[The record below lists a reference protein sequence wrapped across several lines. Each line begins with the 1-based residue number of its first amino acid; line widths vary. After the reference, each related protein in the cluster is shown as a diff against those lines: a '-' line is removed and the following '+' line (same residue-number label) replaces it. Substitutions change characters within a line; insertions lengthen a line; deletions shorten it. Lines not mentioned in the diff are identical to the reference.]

1 MTAMLDTPVQNHSE
15 SRPTMK
21 DLLNSTFRQQ
31 SPEMSK
37 THPACMTMASWTP
50 EDWTPPETFG
60 RFPLLEVCPDAPAYF
75 AQAGHFTAR
84 DLRTIV
90 TMLDLDTDHR
100 DAEEIYRLI
109 LERSEKAPWIFPVL
123 EASVAGK
130 RATSGGTKSRRK
142 KKAPIVLSKMPLMK
156 LRLRQ
161 NTHLHDR
168 TAELL
173 SQPVQADV
181 AVGAFC
187 EYAIAFY
194 YRRIEE
200 TDPKQVFL
208 EAKTILT
215 YASSDEAVAG
225 ELGDLEDVGDW
236 GGHADLILDLA
247 RDYPEAASDKLHV
260 HSLETLRHLAQE
272 ITPTTEQHIFQ
283 QISALAYV
291 CAQQV
296 ELLSAPRRDAIL
308 LQISKL
314 GLSHTPDQV
323 DDDMIATLSLAL
335 DEGLASRMRAQ
346 AVEIAELEESV
357 AEVKEKIQ
365 AAGQNED
372 YSLLAELAQKAS
384 SCKEALSAARA
395 ARSDLVDCLERLLS
409 GEIKDHDAALDH
421 ILDHITDAADE
432 QADQADASD
441 VLTAGLFDAAS
452 ETSEAADAEDDSECP
467 DVDME
472 EAAAP
477 AASCLPEV
485 FNEDGTGDRHNAGP
499 LVGSDTETSAVVG
512 AFHADEDQSVNA
524 EVEETPGSDVD
535 PDEDATSETGSEQIH
550 ADLDDDAPRKDA
562 LTTSEDDETKPG
574 TDISIDGAPTPQ
586 LDEPLIDTNPPVDPE
601 VLANL
606 IERDLL
612 GVAADAAESFEAHGR
627 AWPIGAAVLKAA
639 AGSRAPHR
647 EYGLDTQRFLSLAN
661 RATSDAASD
670 LGSVLLLGALIRP
683 SILEKSA
690 AGLRSS
696 LPRLCRGSLG
706 QHLQQATDAI
716 TKLDYDFPPD
726 ADELARLAGA
736 QRVPQKQRIATQLG
750 QWADTVAAK
759 TSRWP
764 FATGVMHHVA
774 SEAGPIGIARAAIDA
789 GREDAAA
796 LASKAINALSSTSGI
811 ETVSVDYAS
820 TLGKT
825 STHLHPKGLE
835 YLERQFD
842 EPLGLLD
849 SWLRVA
855 AREGTHGQQS
865 EARLRTTIGNLRSR
879 LEKAHSGLAQDADD
893 ASDALTSAI
902 SRWIASQIHEALKA
916 LHGEDTGSFAT
927 LEEALTAERDLLP
940 AAIRDAMETPE
951 QRFEAFR
958 DMLVADAVLDPA
970 GALLRAREE
979 GAFETAMRLAT
990 RFGIDD
996 REAITRDMTAFSETW
1011 EAEIT
1016 SRSRRLKTL
1025 SKVDYKHQDEISRR
1039 LNWCEIALARL
1050 AAIKDR
1056 SEVHDLADLPAATA
1070 ELDTISSV
1078 IEEKIRE
1085 DQVERIGQ
1093 YRNERN
1099 AEEADALLAGLKGV
1113 TVEATEDRI
1122 AQLRDGRSAA
1132 TFETELG
1139 GIISDFI
1146 PDFLTYATTPEW
1158 PHSDDALEE
1167 AVAAEGQLHIEEDR
1181 RAVGLAFIKLYRAI
1195 AASTGNRQPDVPK
1208 IRALFEDIGYD
1219 SVKIHDFRPL
1229 GRTGVWQGRITGV
1242 IRSVLTDD
1250 WFLPPIFGSQAN
1262 AVARFLLVE
1271 PDALPENILKALSSD
1286 TPSIILCAGIVD
1298 AARRHE
1304 LAERLRANAIPAL
1317 LIDEALIAFTATR
1330 RQTRARTVFEC
1341 GLPYGRVEPYTTDAG
1356 QLPPEMF
1363 FGRGEEIRLI
1373 MSKTAH
1379 GCLVYGGR
1387 QLGKSALLGHI
1398 ARTQHAPEHDRVV
1411 ITREVRSL
1419 GNSETTSSI
1428 WTHLASM
1435 LSPDVVKAGSRTAED
1450 VSRDIRAW
1458 LTHKPQGRIVAM
1470 FDEADNFMDADT
1482 KDDYPELARL
1492 KKLMEDT
1499 GRAFKVVFA
1508 GLHNVQRM
1516 HRQPNSP
1523 LAHLGQPICIG
1534 PLNRTEDDKRAA
1546 HDLVVTPMRAA
1557 GFRFETHE
1565 AVEEILAWANYYPSL
1580 VQEYMKGLLSTL
1592 HGSGAGK
1599 TYKLDGDGPLWPISS
1614 ETLFSH
1620 RGFGHIESRIR
1631 YKFHLTLGLDPRY
1644 ELVAYTLGRLNVEGQ
1659 EDKARVTGFE
1669 PGELLDEARI
1679 FWPRSSEAPSLAAF
1693 EALLEELF
1701 DLGVLGRVPI
1711 PQTKRYRY
1719 LLGSRQ
1725 VATMLG
1731 SEADIYHALSQIEE
1745 KDPAVAYDRA
1755 IHRRRYTTGVVSD
1768 QSDWHYCPLT
1778 DLQIERI
1785 VQPKDA
1791 PVQIVCGLETLGLSK
1806 VGPSLKRIAQSGHL
1820 PGAPD
1825 HGISVEIVRS
1835 TRELRAQ
1842 VDRKVGTGLT
1852 SIVVFTPDTPKEAH
1866 DSIVWLERHPRVL
1879 GKQVR
1884 PLILLDA
1891 AETEMRDVATR
1902 RREQSQFLAAWGA
1915 EMVRVHLHHIEK
1927 VELDTRPLREAI
1939 LSSTGGI
1946 PSETIKLIA
1955 AMRVA
1960 ADPIEEARGWKA
1972 TLRVPAGLLNGALG
1986 QALVMLDMADNEDYQ
2001 AFNELVR
2008 EHIGADLTDLGP
2020 DFVATGLVSIWQP
2033 KSGRIRRSALGDLL
2047 SLQIES

>member
-1 MTAMLDTPVQNHSE
+1 
-15 SRPTMK
+15 
-21 DLLNSTFRQQ
+21 
-31 SPEMSK
+31 MSK
-37 THPACMTMASWTP
+37 THPACMAMTSWTL
-50 EDWTPPETFG
+50 EDWTPPGAFE
-60 RFPLLEVCPDAPAYF
+60 RFPLLEICPDAPTYF

-90 TMLDLDTDHR
+90 TMLNLDTDHR
-100 DAEEIYRLI
+100 DAEKIYRFI

-123 EASVAGK
+123 EASVADK
-130 RATSGGTKSRRK
+130 RTTNGGSKSRRK
-142 KKAPIVLSKMPLMK
+142 KKAPLVLSKMPLMK

-173 SQPVQADV
+173 SQTVQADV

-194 YRRIEE
+194 HQRIEE
-200 TDPKQVFL
+200 TDPNQVFL
-208 EAKTILT
+208 EAKAILT
-215 YASSDEAVAG
+215 YASSDEALAG
-225 ELGDLEDVGDW
+225 ELGDLKKVNDW
-236 GGHADLILDLA
+236 EGHAGLILDLA

-260 HSLETLRHLAQE
+260 HSLETLRRLAQE
-272 ITPTTEQHIFQ
+272 ITLTTEKHIFQ
-283 QISALAYV
+283 QISALAYI
-291 CAQQV
+291 CSQQV
-296 ELLSAPRRDAIL
+296 ELLSVPRRDAVL
-308 LQISKL
+308 LQVSKL
-314 GLSHTPDQV
+314 GLKHSPDQI

-335 DEGLASRMRAQ
+335 DEGLASRMRTQ

-357 AEVKEKIQ
+357 IEFKEKIQ
-365 AAGQNED
+365 AAGQDED
-372 YSLLAELAQKAS
+372 YSLLAELAQKANS
-384 SCKEALSAARA
+384 GKEALSAARA
-395 ARSDLVDCLERLLS
+395 ARSDLVSCLEGLLS
-409 GEIKDHDAALDH
+409 GEIQDHYVSLDRILRH
-421 ILDHITDAADE
+421 IADVADE
-432 QADQADASD
+432 QEDPADASV
-441 VLTAGLFDAAS
+441 VLTAGLFDVAS
-452 ETSEAADAEDDSECP
+452 KVSATADAEDECEELDSG
-467 DVDME
+467 
-472 EAAAP
+472 EAVEP
-477 AASCLPEV
+477 AASDLPGISAEQSYADEAADYSV
-485 FNEDGTGDRHNAGP
+485 VYP
-499 LVGSDTETSAVVG
+499 LVESDTETSAAINTDFVDHSRAANAETNDNFESDLIAEHIAILETDSDEILLCLDDEAPRSDELVVG
-512 AFHADEDQSVNA
+512 D
-524 EVEETPGSDVD
+524 
-535 PDEDATSETGSEQIH
+535 
-550 ADLDDDAPRKDA
+550 DDDADP
-562 LTTSEDDETKPG
+562 ETNIG
-574 TDISIDGAPTPQ
+574 IQAASAPQ
-586 LDEPLIDTNPPVDPE
+586 VDQPLIDTAPTVDPE
-601 VLANL
+601 VLADL
-606 IERDLL
+606 IDRDLL

-627 AWPIGAAVLKAA
+627 AWPIAAVVLKAA
-639 AGSRAPHR
+639 AGSRGPHR
-647 EYGLDTQRFLSLAN
+647 EYDLDTQRFLTLAN
-661 RATSDAASD
+661 RATGNASSD

-696 LPRLCRGSLG
+696 LSGLCRGSLG

-726 ADELARLAGA
+726 ADELARLAGT

-764 FATGVMHHVA
+764 FATGVLHHIA
-774 SEAGPIGIARAAIDA
+774 SEAGPIGAARAAIDA
-789 GREDAAA
+789 GGEDAPK
-796 LASKAINALSSTSGI
+796 LARQAIDALSSNSAIG
-811 ETVSVDYAS
+811 TVSVDYAS
-820 TLGKT
+820 AMGKT
-825 STHLHPKGLE
+825 STQLHPKGLE

-849 SWLRVA
+849 SWLRAA
-855 AREGTHGQQS
+855 AREGTYGQQS
-865 EARLRTTIGNLRSR
+865 EARLRTTIGNLTSR
-879 LEKAHSGLAQDADD
+879 LEKAYAGLAQDAELS
-893 ASDALTSAI
+893 SDPLTSAV
-902 SRWIASQIHEALKA
+902 SRWIGSQVNEALKA
-916 LHGEDTGSFAT
+916 LRGEDTGSFAT

-940 AAIRDAMETPE
+940 SAVRDAMEAPE
-951 QRFEAFR
+951 QRFDAFR
-958 DMLVADAVLDPA
+958 DMLVTDALRDPA
-970 GALLRAREE
+970 GALLRARDE

-996 REAITRDMTAFSETW
+996 REAITRDMIAFAKTW

-1039 LNWCEIALARL
+1039 LSWCEIALTRL

-1056 SEVHDLADLPAATA
+1056 SEIHDLADLPAATA

-1078 IEEKIRE
+1078 IEDKIRE

-1099 AEEADALLAGLKGV
+1099 AEEADALLVGLKGV

-1132 TFETELG
+1132 TFQTELG
-1139 GIISDFI
+1139 GIISDFV
-1146 PDFLTYATTPEW
+1146 PDFLAYATTVGW
-1158 PHSDDALEE
+1158 PHTDDAYQE
-1167 AVAAEGQLHIEEDR
+1167 AVLSEGPLYIEEDR

-1195 AASTGNRQPDVPK
+1195 AASAETRQPDVPK

-1219 SVKIHDFRPL
+1219 SVKIHNFQPL
-1229 GRTGVWQGRITGV
+1229 GRTGVWQGRITGA

-1262 AVARFLLVE
+1262 AGTRFLLVG
-1271 PDALPENILKALSSD
+1271 PDALPENIVKALSSD

-1341 GLPYGRVEPYTTDAG
+1341 GLPYGRIEPYTTDAG

-1373 MSKTAH
+1373 MSKTAD

-1398 ARTQHAPEHDRVV
+1398 ARIQHAPEHNRIV
-1411 ITREVRSL
+1411 INREVRSL
-1419 GNSETTSSI
+1419 GNSETTSEI
-1428 WTHLASM
+1428 WAHLASM

-1458 LTHKPQGRIVAM
+1458 LMHKPQGRIVAM

-1546 HDLVVTPMRAA
+1546 HDLVVTPMRSA
-1557 GFRFETHE
+1557 GFRFETPE

-1592 HGSGAGK
+1592 HGTGTGK

-1644 ELVAYTLGRLNVEGQ
+1644 ALVAYTLGRLNVEGQ

-1669 PGELLDEARI
+1669 PRELLDEARI
-1679 FWPRSSEAPSLAAF
+1679 FWPRSSESPSLAAF

-1711 PQTKRYRY
+1711 PHTKRYRY

-1731 SEADIYHALSQIEE
+1731 SEADIYHALSEIEE

-1768 QSDWHYCPLT
+1768 QSEWHYCPLT

-1785 VQPKDA
+1785 VQPEDA
-1791 PVQIVCGLETLGLSK
+1791 PVQIVCGLEALGISK
-1806 VGPSLKRIAQSGHL
+1806 VGSSLKRIASSGHL

-1825 HGISVEIVRS
+1825 QGISVEIVRN

-1842 VDRKVGTGLT
+1842 VDRKVGSGLT
-1852 SIVVFTPDTPKEAH
+1852 SIVVFTPETPKEAH
-1866 DSIVWLERHPRVL
+1866 DSIVWLERQPRVL
-1879 GKQVR
+1879 GKQIR

-1902 RREQSQFLAAWGA
+1902 RREQSQFLSAWGA

-1946 PSETIKLIA
+1946 PSETINLIA
-1955 AMRVA
+1955 AMRIA
-1960 ADPIEEARGWKA
+1960 AAPMEEARGWKA
-1972 TLRVPAGLLNGALG
+1972 TLRVPAGLLKGALG
-1986 QALVMLDMADNEDYQ
+1986 KALVLLDMADNEDYQ
-2001 AFNELVR
+2001 ALNELVL
-2008 EHIGADLTDLGP
+2008 EYSGSDLTDLGP

-2047 SLQIES
+2047 SIQIQS